1 MRRPPWPL
9 VMWIPVRTTQ
19 LWIVCCTRSC
29 TRDGRWRGAQATA
42 RRPTHPRHAGS
53 RGRPCPPPRGAA
65 QARGCHPI
73 KMTAMVGGGLARR
86 MGYRV
91 GPSPSP
97 CRQIGVETMGNP
109 REPTVSRGG
118 TLRLSRTERRRLFPF
133 IFISARSRHSWRG
146 PVRAHLPSVGW
157 RQGRRVRGGD
167 PPAPPCRT
175 FALPTG
181 NGS

>member
-9 VMWIPVRTTQ
+9 VMWMPVRTTQ

-118 TLRLSRTERRRLFPF
+118 TLRLSRTERRRLFSLHLHIGTQPSF
-133 IFISARSRHSWRG
+133 MEGASEGTSA
-146 PVRAHLPSVGW
+146 L
-157 RQGRRVRGGD
+157 GRVEAGSKGTWGR
-167 PPAPPCRT
+167 PPCPAPPHLRP
-175 FALPTG
+175 AHRKW
-181 NGS
+181 